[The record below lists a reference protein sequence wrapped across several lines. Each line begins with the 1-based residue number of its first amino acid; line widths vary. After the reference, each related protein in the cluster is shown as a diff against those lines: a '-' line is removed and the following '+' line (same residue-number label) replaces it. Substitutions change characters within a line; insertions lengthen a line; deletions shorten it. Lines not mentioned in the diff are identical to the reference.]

1 MPQSAVSR
9 SYVTYEYYQN
19 DYGGTTITADRF
31 QVCTAWASRLVDRIT
46 FGRVAKLSDAECPD
60 LSGMLFALPLIFIHL
75 EWMPPKEL
83 SNPKAMMAIP

>member
-1 MPQSAVSR
+1 MIMAERPLLR
-9 SYVTYEYYQN
+9 T
-19 DYGGTTITADRF
+19 
-31 QVCTAWASRLVDRIT
+31 ASRCVLHGHLALWTVSLLGGSQSCLMQNALI
-46 FGRVAKLSDAECPD
+46 